1 LSKASEQQLELLRLI
16 VQKMEIQTEN
26 DDDYDEGDC
35 CGFEES
41 INRVMN
47 LQKFN

>member
-1 LSKASEQQLELLRLI
+1 LAKASEQQLELLRLI

-26 DDDYDEGDC
+26 DDDYDEGDY
-35 CGFEES
+35 GFEECIS
-41 INRVMN
+41 RAMN